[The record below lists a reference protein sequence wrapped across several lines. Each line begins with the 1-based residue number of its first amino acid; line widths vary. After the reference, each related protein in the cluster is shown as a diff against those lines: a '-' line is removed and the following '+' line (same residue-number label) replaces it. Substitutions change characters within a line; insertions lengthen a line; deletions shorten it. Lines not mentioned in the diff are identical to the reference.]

1 MDIWGILHPY
11 VSLQYLLKSWRVGR
25 SCMFPSFA
33 ALLQKF
39 FLCEEDFQGAEELQ
53 VSYSLNEGTSNLL
66 FLNEFVTSKETQ
78 VLKLSF
84 NRCTSGLMG

>member
-1 MDIWGILHPY
+1 
-11 VSLQYLLKSWRVGR
+11 
-25 SCMFPSFA
+25 MFPSFA

-84 NRCTSGLMG
+84 NRCTSGLMGQFWFPENCCENECLFRPSDTT